1 MNIFRDLDLYE
12 VGGEVLG
19 LYGAEFVV
27 EWIQKFLPSL
37 SEWMQALAKGVVGA
51 GVVVANKKYGFA
63 TGDLEKFVTGLGEG
77 LMVSAGFDLLQYVLP
92 KQTSAPVVA
101 AKYTP
106 KRVSQPI
113 SPLRPQYANEIRVI
127 GR

>member
-1 MNIFRDLDLYE
+1 MNIFKDLDLYE

-27 EWIQKFLPSL
+27 EWIQKFVPSL

-51 GVVVANKKYGFA
+51 GVVIGNKKYGFA
-63 TGDLEKFVTGLGEG
+63 TGDLEKFVNGLGEG

-92 KQTSAPVVA
+92 RQTSSRVA
-101 AKYTP
+101 SRYVP
-106 KRVSQPI
+106 KRVAQPI
-113 SPLRPQYANEIRVI
+113 APLRPQYAREIRFL